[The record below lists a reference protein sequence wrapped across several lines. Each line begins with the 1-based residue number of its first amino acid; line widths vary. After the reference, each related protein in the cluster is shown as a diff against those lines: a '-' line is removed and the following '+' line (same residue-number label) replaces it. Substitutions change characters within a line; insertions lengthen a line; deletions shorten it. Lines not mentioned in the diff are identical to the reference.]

1 MADLTLIPYTHR
13 FQGVVSRDPRMSSP
27 RMDLKAAPARR
38 PARDIIDAVVDNM
51 RKNLEP
57 LKYST
62 LAPSRYTVY
71 LHANE
76 YARLEGIIPVLQEQ
90 TMRALS
96 DELQAL
102 NRRSSMR
109 RLVGR
114 LRRETDP
121 EIRNAAID
129 WQIEFLADPDG
140 DMKEGDLLIDSEL
153 ILPASPE
160 LGVGD
165 RTRRITTVHSGQ
177 KTTTREQSV
186 PGGKA
191 VSPGAVTA
199 RIEWDDDAGHHAYD
213 MVKDSVIDRP
223 RRGWIPGRHPDYRVA
238 GRLARARPFPQGL
251 GDRPLLP
258 PRSELA
264 RDHVERAARPQGVR
278 RRRWHETS
286 QWQRNGAARLGPDR
300 SRRHGLPR
308 IQHQQ
313 VMTALLWARLVF
325 LALLGAVVG
334 LSAWAA
340 FRTNE
345 DPDQ

>member
-13 FQGVVSRDPRMSSP
+13 FQDVVSRDSSMSSP

-109 RLVGR
+109 RLVER

-153 ILPASPE
+153 ILPASPD

-177 KTTTREQSV
+177 KTTTRESV
-186 PGGKA
+186 AGGQA
-191 VSPGAVTA
+191 VSPGETTA
-199 RIEWDDDAGHHAYD
+199 RIEWDDDAGQHAYD
-213 MVKDSVIDRP
+213 MVKDSVSIGRGGVGYPVDIRITASP
-223 RRGWIPGRHPDYRVA
+223 DVSREHVRVRRDSVTGRFFLLDLSSLGTTLNGRHVPKGYDDVDGTKQA
-238 GRLARARPFPQGL
+238 
-251 GDRPLLP
+251 
-258 PRSELA
+258 
-264 RDHVERAARPQGVR
+264 
-278 RRRWHETS
+278 
-286 QWQRNGAARLGPDR
+286 NGNE
-300 SRRHGLPR
+300 
-308 IQHQQ
+308 
-313 VMTALLWARLVF
+313 TALPDSARIGLADTVF
-325 LALLGAVVG
+325 LE
-334 LSAWAA
+334 
-340 FRTNE
+340 FRITR
-345 DPDQ
+345 